1 MHAARL
7 QLMRA
12 FAALLIVTLLAGC
25 GFKLRGSNGTYHMP
39 FHTIYVGFPDTS
51 PLGTELKRNL
61 RAADDVV
68 VVDKPEG
75 ADAQLVVMS
84 ETRGRQILSLNNLG
98 RVREY
103 LLTYTLTFRVMD
115 AKGEQLLP
123 PTEITLKRSMEF
135 NEQEVLA
142 KEAEANLLYRDM
154 QSDLVQQILRRL
166 AAMKTPPLASTPP
179 TPASK

>member
-1 MHAARL
+1 
-7 QLMRA
+7 MRA
-12 FAALLIVTLLAGC
+12 FAALVIVMLLAGC

-75 ADAQLVVMS
+75 ADAQLVVMG

-115 AKGEQLLP
+115 AKGAQLLP
-123 PTEITLKRSMEF
+123 PSEITLKRSMEF

-166 AAMKTPPLASTPP
+166 AAMKPAPLASVPAA
-179 TPASK
+179 TPAPAAK

>member
-12 FAALLIVTLLAGC
+12 FAALVIVTLLAGC

-61 RAADDVV
+61 RAADDVK
-68 VVDKPEG
+68 VVDQPG
-75 ADAQLVVMS
+75 DADVQLVVIG

-115 AKGEQLLP
+115 AKGGQLLA
-123 PTEITLKRSMEF
+123 PTDITLKRNMEF

-166 AAMKTPPLASTPP
+166 AAMK
-179 TPASK
+179 PAAK